1 MPNRLPFRKRNPFRS
16 LNAPES
22 LNHSRV
28 LLTLWPAFIARP
40 FISLCHCGVESK
52 RGRTAPGEDWK
63 TALSIFAALSASLT
77 LADDFRTIRGKEYK
91 DATVSRVEPD
101 GIVLRTKSGIV
112 KLYFSELPKEVQ
124 GRFDHKGPETTA
136 AATPHQTPMNEI
148 KPSRLVAAL
157 EKLQR
162 RGLLRIDCSEP
173 DAKAWIVP
181 AAWKRFDAQEKENMT
196 KNLAAYCH
204 PQHPSIWILDKQSGR
219 KLASYGPSRG
229 FEATAS
235 GQQSL
240 EPRPPQQSNSISQ

>member
-1 MPNRLPFRKRNPFRS
+1 MKY
-16 LNAPES
+16 
-22 LNHSRV
+22 
-28 LLTLWPAFIARP
+28 
-40 FISLCHCGVESK
+40 
-52 RGRTAPGEDWK
+52 WK

-124 GRFDHKGPETTA
+124 GRFDHEGAETTA
-136 AATPHQTPMNEI
+136 AATPHQTPMNEV

-162 RGLLRIDCSEP
+162 QGLLRIDCSEP

-219 KLASYGPSRG
+219 RLASYGPFRG
-229 FEATAS
+229 FEAT
-235 GQQSL
+235 
-240 EPRPPQQSNSISQ
+240 RR

>member
-1 MPNRLPFRKRNPFRS
+1 MILRLLVFALTAFFTS
-16 LNAPES
+16 L
-22 LNHSRV
+22 
-28 LLTLWPAFIARP
+28 AF
-40 FISLCHCGVESK
+40 
-52 RGRTAPGEDWK
+52 
-63 TALSIFAALSASLT
+63 
-77 LADDFRTIRGKEYK
+77 ADDFKTNNGKEYK

-124 GRFDHKGPETTA
+124 GRFDHEGAETTA
-136 AATPHQTPMNEI
+136 AATPHQTPINEV

-162 RGLLRIDCSEP
+162 QGLLRIDCSEP

-204 PQHPSIWILDKQSGR
+204 PQHPSIWILDKKSGR
-219 KLASYGPSRG
+219 KLASYGPFRG
-229 FEATAS
+229 FETTR
-235 GQQSL
+235 L
-240 EPRPPQQSNSISQ
+240 

>member
-1 MPNRLPFRKRNPFRS
+1 MIEAWQF
-16 LNAPES
+16 
-22 LNHSRV
+22 
-28 LLTLWPAFIARP
+28 
-40 FISLCHCGVESK
+40 SLCGNSGTRSEKKSLLCGAQK
-52 RGRTAPGEDWK
+52 RQNPPQVKYWK
-63 TALSIFAALSASLT
+63 TALSVFAALSTSLT

-91 DATVSRVEPD
+91 GATVSRVEPD

-124 GRFDHKGPETTA
+124 GRFDHGGAETT
-136 AATPHQTPMNEI
+136 AATPHQTPMNEV

-162 RGLLRIDCSEP
+162 QGLLRIDCGEP

-204 PQHPSIWILDKQSGR
+204 PQHPSIWILDMKSGR
-219 KLASYGPSRG
+219 KLASYGPFRG
-229 FEATAS
+229 FEATR
-235 GQQSL
+235 L
-240 EPRPPQQSNSISQ
+240 

>member
-1 MPNRLPFRKRNPFRS
+1 M
-16 LNAPES
+16 
-22 LNHSRV
+22 
-28 LLTLWPAFIARP
+28 T
-40 FISLCHCGVESK
+40 
-52 RGRTAPGEDWK
+52 DWV
-63 TALSIFAALSASLT
+63 TTIVILAALPTSLT

-112 KLYFSELPKEVQ
+112 KLYFSELPKEIQ
-124 GRFDHKGPETTA
+124 GRFDHEGAKTTA
-136 AATPHQTPMNEI
+136 AATPQQTPINEV

-162 RGLLRIDCSEP
+162 QGLLRIDCSEP

-219 KLASYGPSRG
+219 KLASYGPFRG
-229 FEATAS
+229 FEATR
-235 GQQSL
+235 L
-240 EPRPPQQSNSISQ
+240 